1 MLVVQ
6 FENLKNDKIENFLS
20 QQKLQDINGLKSGN
34 KSTINNT
41 LANINPNY
49 SRISNEDN
57 LIENDDV
64 NESQSGMTDI
74 SEKSEKDS
82 RIMIEDDDQD
92 SIRDQTNCP
101 EHTESLNKISNHE
114 KIVYKPED
122 RIKDNE
128 KNSKGIQERDIN
140 PFSIEKLEMST
151 TESKLEGN
159 FIKLFKAFDIIY
171 EHILKLIEIN

>member
-82 RIMIEDDDQD
+82 RIMIGDDDQD
-92 SIRDQTNCP
+92 SIHHQTNCP
-101 EHTESLNKISNHE
+101 QQKESFNKISNHE
-114 KIVYKPED
+114 QIVYKPED
-122 RIKDNE
+122 MTKDNE
-128 KNSKGIQERDIN
+128 KNSKGITKLDIN

-159 FIKLFKAFDIIY
+159 FIKLFKAFDII
-171 EHILKLIEIN
+171 